1 MIELIMRPKKAER
14 RPWEM
19 FFIGLF
25 WASASLLLVTVVFGK
40 DSILK
45 EGSGLLVV
53 IFTVISC
60 LPFMYYII
68 KLEEGKDIEINDSG
82 VLIKEH
88 SKAIRALMWLFLGF
102 VVAFAFWY
110 IVLPLTFTPA
120 SFIVTGLLPLVFY
133 LVTSKEIEIKNSL
146 LIVTVSFGILFVF
159 WGLMFLAGSS
169 PLTIGGD
176 SGQNFNF
183 QIKTFCAINSP
194 SHYNY
199 CLEEHG
205 IPIATGSVSGTS
217 AFLSI
222 FANNIYV
229 LIFTILFSL
238 AFGAGAIFILVWN
251 ASVIAAAIGIFSK
264 GKLSGLGLG
273 LLRYMVHGIPEISA
287 YFVGALAGG
296 IVSVAVIRRDLQ
308 GEGMWKILQ
317 DSLLMIIIAIV
328 ILVISGLME
337 VYLTPLLF

>member
-1 MIELIMRPKKAER
+1 MWGATMIELLMKPKKAER

-19 FFIGLF
+19 FFVGMF
-25 WASASLLLVTVVFGK
+25 WASVSLLLVTFVFGK

-45 EGSGLLVV
+45 EGSGLLIV

-68 KLEEGKDIEINDSG
+68 KLEEGKDIAINDSG
-82 VLIKEH
+82 KLIKEH
-88 SKAIRALMWLFLGF
+88 SKAIRALMWLFFGF
-102 VVAFAFWY
+102 VVALAFWY
-110 IVLPLTFTPA
+110 IVLPESA
-120 SFIVTGLLPLVFY
+120 
-133 LVTSKEIEIKNSL
+133 
-146 LIVTVSFGILFVF
+146 
-159 WGLMFLAGSS
+159 
-169 PLTIGGD
+169 
-176 SGQNFNF
+176 GQNFNF

-194 SHYNY
+194 SHYTY

-205 IPIATGSVSGTS
+205 IPAMTGAVSGTS
-217 AFLSI
+217 AFLSV

-238 AFGAGAIFILVWN
+238 VFGAGAIFILVWN
-251 ASVIAAAIGIFSK
+251 ASVIAAAIGIFAK
-264 GKLSGLGLG
+264 GELVGLGLG
-273 LLRYMVHGIPEISA
+273 LLRYMIHGIPEIGA

-317 DSLLMIIIAIV
+317 DSLLMVIIAIG
-328 ILVISGLME
+328 ILVVAALME